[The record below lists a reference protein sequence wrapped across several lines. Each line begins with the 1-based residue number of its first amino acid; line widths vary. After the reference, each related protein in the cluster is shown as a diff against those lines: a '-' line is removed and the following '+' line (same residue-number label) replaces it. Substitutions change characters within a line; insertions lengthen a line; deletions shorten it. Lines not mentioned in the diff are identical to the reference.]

1 MIKKII
7 SIIAIL
13 LCFFTFVNVEAN
25 SESNFID
32 MQTYTSIYK
41 LSEQSDVQLPFVKFF
56 NEKASFDKELDKS
69 GLTIAAKAVE
79 ITDEV
84 NGLQTIIASDT
95 VDIKGSMEY
104 AAIFASNVVISGTIE
119 KDIFVFAESIFITDT
134 ANILGDIV
142 LMSGTAEMAGTVQG
156 NFIGNTT
163 EFLMKGN
170 VEKDF
175 RLRSE
180 SLVFEESDIKGDIY
194 IETESDLDISEKYQ
208 NAVVNKINNNVVNE
222 VEKKNQIAN
231 TVISVITAV
240 ILFTLLNMLV
250 KKIKPELFTNLANKL
265 KAHSSFAIIG
275 GVLFLITI
283 PAVSILAFISSMV
296 GLGVVTT
303 PLFVVYIAIVVVVI
317 ALSKFI
323 VGSTIYELLKEKMKV
338 DNKLKEVGAQ
348 LSIFTIL
355 YVLCNITYIAWF
367 VTMATVLL
375 SAGIVVTGTIKKQ

>member
-142 LMSGTAEMAGTVQG
+142 LMSGTAEMEGTVQG
-156 NFIGNTT
+156 NLIGNTT

-170 VEKDF
+170 IGKDF

-180 SLVFEESDIKGDIY
+180 SLVFEETDIKGDIY

-222 VEKKNQIAN
+222 VEKKNQIDN

-338 DNKLKEVGAQ
+338 DNKLKEVGAK

-355 YVLCNITYIAWF
+355 YIICYIPHIAWF
-367 VTMATVLL
+367 MTMATVLL